1 MSQKQRYR
9 IRNWREYKR
18 ALVQRG
24 SLTLW
29 FTDEVVEQWY
39 HQGQSGRRGRD
50 CTYSDMAIQCLL
62 AIKQVFHL
70 PLRAMI
76 GLAGSLV
83 QRMGLDLVVP
93 SYSQVCRRQ
102 QRLEVA
108 IPRPPPREEGL
119 HVVVDS
125 TGLKVFGEGEWKV
138 RQHGYSKRR
147 TWRKAHLGVDA
158 DTHEVVAA
166 LVTTNGVGDGEIL
179 PALLDQFDDPI
190 AQLSADG
197 AYDSH
202 GCYQAI
208 EARGAKAAIP
218 PREDAVPWRVTD
230 ETPYAAQRNAAL
242 ETIESQGR
250 KAWKHAVGYH
260 RRSLAETA
268 MYRLKTLFGTGLK
281 ARHFESQVAEVYVR
295 LAAMNTMTRLGMPES
310 QPAF

>member
-1 MSQKQRYR
+1 
-9 IRNWREYKR
+9 
-18 ALVQRG
+18 LV
-24 SLTLW
+24 
-29 FTDEVVEQWY
+29 
-39 HQGQSGRRGRD
+39 
-50 CTYSDMAIQCLL
+50 
-62 AIKQVFHL
+62 IKQVFHL
-70 PLRAMI
+70 PLRAMS

-83 QRMGLDLVVP
+83 QLLGVDLMVP

-102 QRLEVA
+102 QRLEVV
-108 IPRPPPREEGL
+108 IPRSASREEGF

-147 TWRKAHLGVDA
+147 TWRKVHLCVDA
-158 DTHEVVAA
+158 NLHEVVAA
-166 LVTTNGVGDGEIL
+166 LVTTNGVGDGEVL

-218 PREDAVPWRVTD
+218 PREDAVPWPVTD
-230 ETPYAAQRNAAL
+230 QTPYAAQRNAAL

-250 KAWKHAVGYH
+250 TAWKHLVGYH

-268 MYRLKTLFGTGLK
+268 MYRLKTLFGAGLK
-281 ARHFESQVAEVYVR
+281 ARRFGSQVAEVYARV
-295 LAAMNTMTRLGMPES
+295 AAMNTMTRLGMPES

>member
-9 IRNWREYKR
+9 IRNWRDYNR
-18 ALVQRG
+18 ALEQRG

-29 FTDEVVEQWY
+29 FTDEAVKQWY
-39 HQGQSGRRGRD
+39 HHGRNGRRGRD
-50 CTYSDMAIQCLL
+50 CTYSDGAIQCLL
-62 AIKQVFHL
+62 VIKQVFHL
-70 PLRAMI
+70 PLRAMR

-83 QRMGLDLVVP
+83 QLMGLDLRVP

-102 QRLEVA
+102 QRLEVT
-108 IPRPPPREEGL
+108 IPRSPAREEGL

-147 TWRKAHLGVDA
+147 TWRKVHLCMDT

-166 LVTTNGVGDGEIL
+166 LVTTNGVGDGEVL

-197 AYDSH
+197 AYDGH

-208 EARGAKAAIP
+208 EAREAKA
-218 PREDAVPWRVTD
+218 VTD
-230 ETPYAAQRNAAL
+230 QTPYAAQRNAAL

-250 KAWKHAVGYH
+250 AAWKQAVGYH

-268 MYRLKTLFGTGLK
+268 MYRLKTLFGAGLK
-281 ARHFESQVAEVYVR
+281 ARRFGSQVAEVYAR